1 MTELLRQL
9 PRVNDVLAL
18 PAVTDLSERL
28 PRDLVLNAVRT
39 VIDRRRQAI
48 LGGAGPEVLGD
59 VEQAVCDAVARQLS
73 PSLVPVI
80 NGTGV
85 VLHTNLGRA
94 PLNREMLSRACDAA
108 AGYSNLEYKLEARAR
123 GSRYDHC
130 ASLLAELT
138 GAEDSL
144 VVNNNAAACVL
155 MLSALCS
162 DREVVISRGELIEI
176 GGSFRIPDIMA
187 QSGAH
192 MVEVGATNRTHLRDY
207 AGAITERT
215 AALVKV
221 HRSNF
226 GLVGFTKEV
235 SGAELSELAR
245 ERGVLALE
253 DLGSGCL
260 VDLSEYGLS
269 TTTVGKQIAA
279 GLDLVTFSG
288 DKLLGGPQAGV
299 LVGSRDV
306 IQRCRKHPLTRAFR
320 VDKLTLATLEQTLI
334 SYLDGSWRQELP
346 ALAAL
351 TASPDELQ
359 AKAARFADALTPVC
373 AGRATVTV
381 EPTEGRVGGGAL
393 PLASLNG
400 FGVRIAPTT
409 MSADALEKM
418 LRLGRPPIIGRLDD
432 SGLVLDVRT
441 IDSTQLTEVVSCVG
455 GAITS

>member
-28 PRDLVLNAVRT
+28 PRDLVLKAVRT
-39 VIDRRRQAI
+39 VLDTRRQAL
-48 LGGAGPEVLGD
+48 LGGAGAQVLED
-59 VEQAVCDAVARQLS
+59 MAQAVCDAVAQQLS

-94 PLNREMLSRACDAA
+94 PLNRELLNRACDAA

-192 MVEVGATNRTHLRDY
+192 MVEVGATNRTHLKDY
-207 AGAITERT
+207 ADAINERT
-215 AALVKV
+215 AALIKV

-226 GLVGFTKEV
+226 GMVGFTKEV
-235 SGAELSELAR
+235 SGAELTELAR
-245 ERGVLALE
+245 ERGVLAME

-269 TTTVGKQIAA
+269 ATTVGRQVAA
-279 GLDLVTFSG
+279 GLDVVTFSG

-299 LVGSRDV
+299 LVGRREV

-334 SYLDGSWRQELP
+334 SYLDGSWRQQLP

-359 AKAARFADALTPVC
+359 AKAARLAHALGPVC
-373 AGRATVTV
+373 EGRATVSV
-381 EPTEGRVGGGAL
+381 EPAEGRVGGGAL
-393 PLASLNG
+393 PLAVLNG
-400 FGVRIAPTT
+400 FGVRIAPTA
-409 MSADALEKM
+409 MSADALEKT
-418 LRLGRPPIIGRLDD
+418 LRLGSPPIIGRLDEA
-432 SGLVLDVRT
+432 GLVLDVRT
-441 IDSTQLTEVVSCVG
+441 IEERQFTDVVSCVA
-455 GAITS
+455 GAITA